1 MAKVKVSIGIT
12 WISKWECIVLHA
24 PQRKGWHLSA
34 FDGENAEFEE
44 DLGGRD
50 LEWDHFRSSF
60 FCLLG
65 LELLLVSLQMM

>member
-1 MAKVKVSIGIT
+1 
-12 WISKWECIVLHA
+12 VLHA